1 MPADTD
7 RELVKRAQQG
17 DSSAFDRLFERH
29 VHKIRM
35 LARTFVDTAEDAE
48 DVAQDTFIKAYNA
61 LPRFRNDSA
70 FYTWIYRIATNTAK
84 NFIAARSR
92 RPQSSDLDPEDESRI
107 GEAEASVESENPID
121 TLYGEELEVVVKDA
135 FDELPL
141 DLRTALT
148 LRESSGLSYIDIAD
162 IMQCPVGTVRSRIF
176 RAREHIDQRVKK
188 YSRRG

>member
-1 MPADTD
+1 
-7 RELVKRAQQG
+7 
-17 DSSAFDRLFERH
+17 
-29 VHKIRM
+29 M

>member
-17 DSSAFDRLFERH
+17 NSRAFDRLYERH

-188 YSRRG
+188 YSRRD

>member
-107 GEAEASVESENPID
+107 GEAEASVESENPVD
-121 TLYGEELEVVVKDA
+121 TLYGEELEKIVKDA

-176 RAREHIDQRVKK
+176 RAREHIDQRVSQ
-188 YSRRG
+188 YSESG